1 MVDAAAGS
9 AAGRSE
15 TARLEAFSDAVIA
28 IAMTILALELRVP
41 ILEAV
46 TSKNLVSAILD
57 QWPSYFAFALSFTT
71 ILIMWINHHARLSL
85 VDRIDGLLMFANGF
99 LMMAIVALSYPTA
112 LVGEYLNTPAGRAAA
127 VTYGLAV
134 LATSAA
140 WNIFMLALRPERGL
154 LRPGVPPE
162 VIATTRRRVAIGFLV
177 YLVATG
183 VAAVNAYLG
192 LGIMTAMWVFWATFA
207 YRALNRQERWSADAI
222 GGSEARFRRGI
233 DCVRGLGTSGRST
246 RMTDNNVTD
255 DDLAALIELASEAT
269 SAFIGGDMH
278 RYFALIEHADDYTLM
293 SPTGGEVAGSDISE
307 RRINEMAR
315 FFQSGE
321 GTLEVIQTY
330 ASGDLAVLVA
340 VERQSGVVG
349 DYPAQDWSL
358 RVTLVF
364 RREGSKW
371 QLAHRHADALV
382 HPITFD
388 RLAELARG

>member
-162 VIATTRRRVAIGFLV
+162 VIATTRRRVAIGFLI

-183 VAAVNAYLG
+183 VAAFNAYLG

-222 GGSEARFRRGI
+222 GGSELGSGEARSALARH
-233 DCVRGLGTSGRST
+233 SGRST
-246 RMTDNNVTD
+246 RMTDNDVTD

-364 RREGSKW
+364 RREGSEW